1 MVTILINCE
10 IFVLYAI
17 TLTWEKIYI
26 YWPCLMMIVMY
37 ISLLHIKVI
46 PHDLKIYAC
55 QIFIFLRTIGQYSI
69 KISTRGTGCILCLPV
84 PSWGSFLGSSP
95 YHCLWQ
101 GDNKRWKRLSPPHW
115 GIHCAKVRPL
125 CVYVDNCTMGIKLSC
140 NWTCSWQCYCQCD
153 YYESLQLNDRQC
165 NWDCRS
171 ACQPGRWCSCKNWF
185 SL

>member
-1 MVTILINCE
+1 M
-10 IFVLYAI
+10 YADAGSCFEMMI
-17 TLTWEKIYI
+17 TTKVNHWLCLTRIGHYFDKLRYICVIRNHVNMGEDLYI

-153 YYESLQLNDRQC
+153 
-165 NWDCRS
+165 
-171 ACQPGRWCSCKNWF
+171 
-185 SL
+185 